1 MILQFRR
8 YSVLKWVNFVDK
20 QQQRMN
26 EIVRLLSA
34 SGMQRVADLAERTGV
49 SEVTV
54 RRDLRRLEDDGLV
67 FLAHGAAS
75 INPGSENLRI
85 GDKYFI
91 TQQQALHQ
99 QEKIQIG
106 RKAATLVEPH
116 DTLVIDSG
124 TTPYYLARALPANF
138 DLTVICVSLNV
149 FIELHDRTDVNL
161 IFTGGY
167 YHRNSLMC
175 ESEEGISMIRRHRAA
190 KAFLGA
196 TGIHEK
202 MGVTSSNP
210 WEQKTKRA
218 IMESSLTN
226 ILLVDSDKF
235 RVVQTSYFADLHEFD
250 IVVSDSAIPPRYVS
264 HIENSDARLVVA
276 EAGDVEGPGVIQ
288 TGSA

>member
-1 MILQFRR
+1 
-8 YSVLKWVNFVDK
+8 VDK

-26 EIVRLLSA
+26 EIVRILSTG
-34 SGMQRVADLAERTGV
+34 GMQRVTDLADQTGV

-67 FLAHGAAS
+67 FIAHGAAS
-75 INPGSENLRI
+75 INPGSDTLRI
-85 GDKYFI
+85 GDQYFI

-99 QEKIQIG
+99 HEKMVIG
-106 RKAATLVEPH
+106 KKAASLVEPQ
-116 DTLVIDSG
+116 DTIVIDSG
-124 TTPYYLARALPANF
+124 TTPYYLARALPANY

-149 FIELHDRTDVNL
+149 FIELHDRKDVTL

-167 YHRNSLMC
+167 YHQNSLMC
-175 ESEEGISMIRRHRAA
+175 ESEEGIAMIRRHRAT

-226 ILLVDSDKF
+226 VLLVDSDKF

-250 IVVSDSAIPPRYVS
+250 VLVTDSGVPERYIS
-264 HIENSDARLVVA
+264 HIANSGVQLVYA
-276 EAGDVEGPGVIQ
+276 DEE
-288 TGSA
+288 

>member
-1 MILQFRR
+1 
-8 YSVLKWVNFVDK
+8 
-20 QQQRMN
+20 MN
-26 EIVRLLSA
+26 EIVRLLSIG
-34 SGMQRVADLAERTGV
+34 GMQRVADLAQRTGV
-49 SEVTV
+49 SEVTI
-54 RRDLRRLEDDGLV
+54 RRDLRRLEDEGLV

-75 INPGSENLRI
+75 INPGSDNLRI
-85 GDKYFI
+85 GDNYFI
-91 TQQQALHQ
+91 TQQQTVHQ
-99 QEKIQIG
+99 REKMAIG
-106 RKAATLVEPH
+106 KTAATLVEPN

-124 TTPYYLARALPANF
+124 TTPYCLARVLPANY

-149 FIELHDRTDVNL
+149 FIELHDRSDVRL

-175 ESEEGISMIRRHRAA
+175 ESEEGIAMIKRHRAA

-226 ILLVDSDKF
+226 VLLVDSDKF

-250 IVVSDSAIPPRYVS
+250 IVISDSSIPKRYAG
-264 HIENSDARLVVA
+264 HIANSGAKLVVA
-276 EAGDVEGPGVIQ
+276 ESDETDRLDVARFATPQ
-288 TGSA
+288 TLVNTQKRH

>member
-1 MILQFRR
+1 M
-8 YSVLKWVNFVDK
+8 DK

-26 EIVRLLSA
+26 EIVRSLSVG
-34 SGMQRVADLAERTGV
+34 GMQRIGDLAEQTGV
-49 SEVTV
+49 SEVTI

-75 INPGSENLRI
+75 INPGSDNLRI

-91 TQQQALHQ
+91 TQQQELHQ
-99 QEKIQIG
+99 HEKMIIG
-106 RKAATLVEPH
+106 AKAATLVEPH
-116 DTLVIDSG
+116 DTIVIDSG
-124 TTPYYLARALPANF
+124 TTPYYLARALPADY

-161 IFTGGY
+161 IFAGGY
-167 YHRNSLMC
+167 YHSNSLMC
-175 ESEEGISMIRRHRAA
+175 ESEEGIAMIRRHRAS

-218 IMESSLTN
+218 VMESSLTN

-235 RVVQTSYFADLHEFD
+235 RVVQTSYFSDLHEFD
-250 IVVSDSAIPPRYVS
+250 IVVSDRGVPEQYISCITS
-264 HIENSDARLVVA
+264 SGARLIYA
-276 EAGDVEGPGVIQ
+276 DDPSAPSAPR
-288 TGSA
+288 TGLR

>member
-1 MILQFRR
+1 
-8 YSVLKWVNFVDK
+8 
-20 QQQRMN
+20 MN

-34 SGMQRVADLAERTGV
+34 QGMQRIADLAEQTGV
-49 SEVTV
+49 SEVTI
-54 RRDLRRLEDDGLV
+54 RRDLRRLEEDGLV

-75 INPGSENLRI
+75 INPGSDNLRV
-85 GDKYFI
+85 GDQYFI

-99 QEKIQIG
+99 HEKMIIG
-106 RKAATLVEPH
+106 EKAAQLVEPH
-116 DTLVIDSG
+116 DTIVIDSG
-124 TTPYYLARALPANF
+124 TTPYYLARALPANY

-149 FIELHDRTDVNL
+149 FIELHDRNDVNL

-167 YHRNSLMC
+167 YHQNSLMC
-175 ESEEGISMIRRHRAA
+175 ESEEGITMIRRHRAS

-226 ILLVDSDKF
+226 ILLVDSAKY
-235 RVVQTSYFADLHEFD
+235 RVVQTSYFADLNEFD
-250 IVVSDSAIPPRYVS
+250 IVVSDQAVPDAYVS
-264 HIENSDARLVVA
+264 HIQNSGVKLIYADSESARIV
-276 EAGDVEGPGVIQ
+276 P
-288 TGSA
+288 SM